1 MAPLCKGS
9 CFCLQKLRGCYCEV
23 YKTRTGNKG
32 TETLL
37 LIFRISV
44 NNNFGDTMEELP
56 QKAKAVMGIY
66 GAVAT
71 LTQSSVAFF
80 RFNKDDF
87 IVIFVALFIVA
98 AVGSYVYIVLFF
110 RHYRYYICDGV
121 IIIKKGALFK
131 RRHLIYVDKIST
143 ITIHESFVH
152 RWFKLCTIYFHAQGS
167 VIRLSFVP
175 IEKSVSLQKIL
186 DSRN

>member
-1 MAPLCKGS
+1 
-9 CFCLQKLRGCYCEV
+9 
-23 YKTRTGNKG
+23 
-32 TETLL
+32 
-37 LIFRISV
+37 
-44 NNNFGDTMEELP
+44 MEELP

-87 IVIFVALFIVA
+87 IVILVALFVA
-98 AVGSYVYIVLFF
+98 STVGSYVYIVLFF
-110 RHYRYYICDGV
+110 RHYRYYIRDDV
-121 IIIKKGALFK
+121 IVIKKGALFK

-167 VIRLSFVP
+167 VVRLSFVP
-175 IEKSVSLQKIL
+175 VNKSDELQKIL
-186 DSRN
+186 DSRH

>member
-1 MAPLCKGS
+1 MHPFFVHNIC
-9 CFCLQKLRGCYCEV
+9 
-23 YKTRTGNKG
+23 
-32 TETLL
+32 
-37 LIFRISV
+37 
-44 NNNFGDTMEELP
+44 GDIMEELP

-87 IVIFVALFIVA
+87 IVILVVLFVAST
-98 AVGSYVYIVLFF
+98 VGSYVYIVLFF
-110 RHYRYYICDGV
+110 RHYRYYIRDDV
-121 IIIKKGALFK
+121 IVIKKGALFK

-152 RWFKLCTIYFHAQGS
+152 RWFKLCTIYFHVQGS
-167 VIRLSFVP
+167 VVRLSFVP
-175 IEKSVSLQKIL
+175 VDKSDELQKIL
-186 DSRN
+186 DSRH